1 MADLRKIDVKFSAD
15 MLLKLI
21 EKFNGEY
28 SEELNSFE
36 EGEALELL
44 SAQELSTK
52 LYKNYGVDV
61 ERVRAVL
68 NKDTLSQTDLVSL
81 AYFATEITN
90 ETPSGETRKRSGADA
105 DGTSNKKRKKTGR
118 RIHCKLILIC
128 FKKVKSTDMLHEC
141 GLIGCCKFYWKMSV
155 KVAMVSG
162 VFCCIYTCI

>member
-105 DGTSNKKRKKTGR
+105 DGTSNKKRKKNR
-118 RIHCKLILIC
+118 AKNPLQVDFDL
-128 FKKVKSTDMLHEC
+128 L
-141 GLIGCCKFYWKMSV
+141 
-155 KVAMVSG
+155 
-162 VFCCIYTCI
+162 